1 MNGQKERMSLREH
14 FAISKRAVRLL
25 YTLNPRYIVC
35 MFVTTI
41 LTAVSG
47 YIPVYFSAKL
57 VDALISHERV
67 ETLIL
72 YAALAVL
79 PVFLIS
85 MICAWCGAVEST
97 ESYLSY
103 IRQDWMYSEKAMELP
118 YKALEDPEIERQNFC
133 LSSDWLSASPFRFC
147 LRNVSSRSIGKCAP
161 RNPMST

>member
-85 MICAWCGAVEST
+85 SHSPRLICRV
-97 ESYLSY
+97 
-103 IRQDWMYSEKAMELP
+103 
-118 YKALEDPEIERQNFC
+118 
-133 LSSDWLSASPFRFC
+133 SASM
-147 LRNVSSRSIGKCAP
+147 V
-161 RNPMST
+161 